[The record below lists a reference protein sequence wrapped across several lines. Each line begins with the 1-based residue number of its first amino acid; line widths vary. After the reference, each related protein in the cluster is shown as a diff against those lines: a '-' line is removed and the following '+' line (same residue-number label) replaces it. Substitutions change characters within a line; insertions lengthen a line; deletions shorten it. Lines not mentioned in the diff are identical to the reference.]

1 MTRKINDIIEFAVR
15 INTIIP
21 DKDLEKDVI
30 NEDDYAHE
38 YSVSYSV
45 NNGKE
50 IGGYDFK
57 TAPGFYP
64 SEENI
69 EEYIKDEMADVF
81 EEVTDYEVFDVDKDI
96 HDSQTAKV
104 RVIAV
109 KE

>member
-21 DKDLEKDVI
+21 EEDLENDVI

-45 NNGKE
+45 NNGEE

-57 TAPGFYP
+57 AAAGFCP
-64 SEENI
+64 SEDNI
-69 EEYIKDEMADVF
+69 EEYIKDEMADCF
-81 EEVTDYEVFDVDKDI
+81 EEVTDYEVFDIDKSI

-104 RVIAV
+104 RVKSI
-109 KE
+109 K

>member
-21 DKDLEKDVI
+21 EEDLEQEVI

-45 NNGKE
+45 NNGEE
-50 IGGYDFK
+50 IGGYNFK
-57 TAPGFYP
+57 AAPGFCP
-64 SEENI
+64 SEDDI
-69 EEYIKDEMADVF
+69 ELYIKDEMADVF
-81 EEVTDYEVFDVDKDI
+81 EEVTEYEILELDNTI

-104 RVIAV
+104 RVKSI
-109 KE
+109 K